1 MPLAK
6 TTALEWL
13 ATQREPMTLLL
24 QRLVDTDSNSYDK
37 TGVDAVGAVL
47 TAALAEDGIEVART
61 PVADFGDVLAAQVGP
76 ATGAAVLLLGHR
88 DTVFPPGTVA
98 SRGFTRDANQAY
110 GPGVA
115 DMKGGLVAS
124 CFALRALKRAGEL
137 PFPVRVLY
145 TGDEE
150 IGSGTARPHLEA
162 AARGARAVLN
172 CEPGRV
178 SGNVVKARKGGATL
192 AISVSGRAAHAGVS
206 HAEGASAI
214 QALALKVVK
223 LHALTD
229 YERGITTNVGLIEGG
244 TSSNTVAPSATAR
257 LDVRFAALADWPA
270 LQARIEAIVAEVEVP
285 GTAACVAPTCLFLP
299 MEAHLS
305 HELLALYQREA
316 QDLGFSVE
324 GEFTGGCADS
334 GFTASLG
341 VPTLCGLGPVGGKV
355 HTDAEFLVLDTL
367 VPRTQA
373 LVATILALA
382 IKA

>member
-1 MPLAK
+1 MARHPA
-6 TTALEWL
+6 
-13 ATQREPMTLLL
+13 RLL

-37 TGVDAVGAVL
+37 AGVDAVGAVL

-61 PVADFGDVLAAQVGP
+61 PVTDFGDVLAAQVGP

-98 SRGFTRDANQAY
+98 SRGFTQDAHQAY

-162 AARGARAVLN
+162 AARQAWAVL
-172 CEPGRV
+172 
-178 SGNVVKARKGGATL
+178 
-192 AISVSGRAAHAGVS
+192 
-206 HAEGASAI
+206 
-214 QALALKVVK
+214 K

-257 LDVRFAALADWPA
+257 LDVRFVALADWPE
-270 LQARIEAIVAEVEVP
+270 LQRRIEAIVAEVEVP
-285 GTAACVAPTCLFLP
+285 GTSASITTTGLFLP
-299 MEAHLS
+299 MEEHLS
-305 HELLALYQREA
+305 RDLLALYQREA
-316 QDLGFSVE
+316 QGLGFSVE

-382 IKA
+382 VKV

>member
-1 MPLAK
+1 MSLAK
-6 TTALEWL
+6 TAALEWL
-13 ATQREPMTLLL
+13 ATQREPMTRLL

-37 TGVDAVGAVL
+37 AGVDAVGAVL

-61 PVADFGDVLAAQVGP
+61 PVTDFGDILAAQVGP

-98 SRGFTRDANQAY
+98 SRGFTQDARQAY

-162 AARGARAVLN
+162 AARQARAVLN
-172 CEPGRV
+172 CEPGRI
-178 SGNVVKARKGGATL
+178 SGNVVKARKGGASLTL
-192 AISVSGRAAHAGVS
+192 RVSGHAAHAGVN

-214 QALALKVVK
+214 QALALKVIK

-229 YERGITTNVGLIEGG
+229 YGRGITTNVGLIEGG

-257 LDVRFAALADWPA
+257 LDVRFVALADWPE
-270 LQARIEAIVAEVEVP
+270 LQARIEAIVAEEELP
-285 GTAACVAPTCLFLP
+285 GTRACTLPLPT
-299 MEAHLS
+299 S
-305 HELLALYQREA
+305 
-316 QDLGFSVE
+316 
-324 GEFTGGCADS
+324 
-334 GFTASLG
+334 
-341 VPTLCGLGPVGGKV
+341 CGR
-355 HTDAEFLVLDTL
+355 DCC
-367 VPRTQA
+367 R
-373 LVATILALA
+373 
-382 IKA
+382 

>member
-1 MPLAK
+1 MTLAK
-6 TTALEWL
+6 TAALQWL
-13 ATQREPMTLLL
+13 ATQREPMIRLL

-37 TGVDAVGAVL
+37 AGVDAVGAVL
-47 TAALAEDGIEVART
+47 TAALAEDGIEVVRT

-76 ATGAAVLLLGHR
+76 AEGTGVLLLGHR

-98 SRGFTRDANQAY
+98 GRGFTRDEKQAY

-124 CFALRALKRAGEL
+124 CFALRALKRAGQL

-162 AARGARAVLN
+162 AARQARAVLN
-172 CEPGRV
+172 CEPGRI
-178 SGNVVKARKGGATL
+178 SGNVVKARKGGASLT
-192 AISVSGRAAHAGVS
+192 ITVSGRAAHAGVN

-214 QALALKVVK
+214 QALALKIVK

-257 LDVRFAALADWPA
+257 LDVRFVALADWPE
-270 LQARIEAIVAEVEVP
+270 LQARITAIVAEQELP
-285 GTAACVAPTCLFLP
+285 GTYASVLPASLFLP
-299 MEAHLS
+299 MEEHLS
-305 HELLALYQREA
+305 RDLLALYQREA
-316 QDLGFSVE
+316 QALGFTVD

-367 VPRTQA
+367 VPRVQA

-382 IKA
+382 ATA

>member
-1 MPLAK
+1 MSLAK
-6 TTALEWL
+6 TAALDWL
-13 ATQREPMTLLL
+13 ATQREPMTHLL

-37 TGVDAVGAVL
+37 VGVDAVGAVL
-47 TAALAEDGIEVART
+47 TAALAEDGIEIART

-76 ATGAAVLLLGHR
+76 AEGTGVLLLGHR

-98 SRGFTRDANQAY
+98 ARGFTRDEKMAF

-124 CFALRALKRAGEL
+124 CFALRALKRAGQL

-150 IGSGTARPHLEA
+150 IGSGSARPHLEA
-162 AARGARAVLN
+162 AAREARAVLN

-178 SGNVVKARKGGATL
+178 SGNVVKARKGGASLTI
-192 AISVSGRAAHAGVS
+192 AVSGRAAHAGVN

-214 QALALKVVK
+214 QALALKIVK

-257 LDVRFAALADWPA
+257 LDVRFVALADWPE
-270 LQARIEAIVAEVEVP
+270 LQARIAAIVAEQELP
-285 GTAACVAPTCLFLP
+285 GTHASVLPTSLFLP
-299 MEAHLS
+299 MEEHLS
-305 HELLALYQREA
+305 RDLLALYQREA
-316 QDLGFSVE
+316 QALGFTVD

-382 IKA
+382 VKA